1 MLIDHVFVD
10 VVLPVEAFAER
21 ALNLFRLLRVIP
33 PFLIQS
39 HHPVEAVKVIKVI
52 VLHWCEVACILL
64 PIEAVTF
71 KGPGLFF
78 NFLQRGQM
86 ERRHQGSI
94 FLGLLFSQLKFSSLF
109 CFSFL
114 PGLSYI
120 SIDDEWSVILI
131 LVLIRQGRTKT

>member
-1 MLIDHVFVD
+1 MLINHMFVE
-10 VVLPVEAFAER
+10 VVLPIEAFAVR
-21 ALNLFRLLRVIP
+21 ALNLFRLLWVIP

-52 VLHWCEVACILL
+52 ILHWCEVACILL

-86 ERRHQGSI
+86 ERRHKGSI
-94 FLGLLFSQLKFSSLF
+94 FLGLLFSQLKFCPLICF
-109 CFSFL
+109 CFL
-114 PGLSYI
+114 P
-120 SIDDEWSVILI
+120 
-131 LVLIRQGRTKT
+131 